1 MHVEED
7 RPSLE
12 LNLQKISVKEKVK
25 QVEKSKWNSKV
36 NMQILDFKSTMRIL
50 VYKKHNALQLK
61 FQNN

>member
-25 QVEKSKWNSKV
+25 QVEKSK
-36 NMQILDFKSTMRIL
+36 
-50 VYKKHNALQLK
+50 
-61 FQNN
+61 

>member
-1 MHVEED
+1 
-7 RPSLE
+7 LE